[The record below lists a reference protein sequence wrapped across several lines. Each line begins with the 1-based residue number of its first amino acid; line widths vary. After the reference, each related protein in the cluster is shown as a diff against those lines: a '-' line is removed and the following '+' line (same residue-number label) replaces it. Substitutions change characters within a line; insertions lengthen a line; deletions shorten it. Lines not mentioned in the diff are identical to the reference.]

1 MRPDAVPTRSRSE
14 AERSAAGVVIP
25 IRGFTDAKARLAEVL
40 EPATRAEIARRMAD
54 TVADAA
60 APLRVVVVSSAAEVI
75 EWARGRGYDVIA
87 DPGSLDAAAV
97 AGRDHLRD
105 VGCDRAVVAHAD
117 LPHARALAPLALDGA
132 QPVIALVP
140 CHRDDGTNVLSVPV
154 DVPFEFAYG
163 PGSFRRHVAEAHRLG
178 LGIRVVRSPD
188 LAVDVDAPD
197 DLHHVELPIALP

>member
-1 MRPDAVPTRSRSE
+1 MRPDAVPTRSRSQ
-14 AERSAAGVVIP
+14 AEGSTAGVVIP
-25 IRGFTDAKARLAEVL
+25 IRSFTDGKARLADVL
-40 EPATRAEIARRMAD
+40 EPATRAEIAHRMAD

-60 APLRVVVVSSAAEVI
+60 GTLHVVVVSSAPEVE
-75 EWARGRGYDVIA
+75 EWATDRGLDVIS

-97 AGRDHLRD
+97 AGREHLRE
-105 VGCDRAVVAHAD
+105 VGCHRAVVTHAD
-117 LPHARALAPLALDGA
+117 LPHARTLAPLARNGT
-132 QPVIALVP
+132 QPIVALVP

-178 LGIRVVRSPD
+178 LGIRVVRAPD

-197 DLHHVELPIALP
+197 DLHHVDLPVPLP